1 MLGRTIAFTA
11 VTVGLTMLF
20 GTLIALLLARLGTFM
35 RLLITTGLVLVWSM
49 PPVVA
54 STSGAGWST
63 TSSASS
69 TGR

>member
-11 VTVGLTMLF
+11 VTVGLTMVF

-54 STSGAGWST
+54 
-63 TSSASS
+63 
-69 TGR
+69 